1 MKKEET
7 GPEVSAGCLN
17 SHAPMQD
24 VTTHAAPKLS
34 LTKVRVSPPIITRAI
49 LIHGEGM
56 EKELAS
62 FTFAEPKTGCPP
74 GSGGRQGVGV
84 GEEPDLR

>member
-7 GPEVSAGCLN
+7 VGPEVSAGWLN
-17 SHAPMQD
+17 SNAVC
-24 VTTHAAPKLS
+24 VTTHAASKLS

-56 EKELAS
+56 EKEL
-62 FTFAEPKTGCPP
+62 C
-74 GSGGRQGVGV
+74 
-84 GEEPDLR
+84 

>member
-7 GPEVSAGCLN
+7 GGPEVSAGCLN
-17 SHAPMQD
+17 SHAVCD
-24 VTTHAAPKLS
+24 TTHRAPKLS

-49 LIHGEGM
+49 LICGEGM

-62 FTFAEPKTGCPP
+62 FTFAEPETGMTPRKRVAREW
-74 GSGGRQGVGV
+74 GNGRGA
-84 GEEPDLR
+84 

>member
-17 SHAPMQD
+17 SHVVC

-34 LTKVRVSPPIITRAI
+34 LTKVRVSPPIRTRAI

-62 FTFAEPKTGCPP
+62 FTFAEPKTGMPP
-74 GSGGRQGVGV
+74 GSGWQAVGGGV